1 MTINQIKPL
10 SSIDSVTLVK
20 MDALCKEAFP
30 NSSNLTQIKNSYSN
44 VPFLL
49 YYVTSSD
56 GEILY
61 LTLMLQKYP
70 TLYLYYICVP
80 KAHRGSGVFKRA
92 FKYLRTAYVK
102 KGYRYFALD
111 ASEESVS
118 DTNLTQ
124 RLKIFTSFGFNLSSL
139 KNPSPFITYADPH
152 TYLVTKFGKG
162 HLLGSRAGKYRV
174 SINGVSTL
182 IDLEDITGCVSDLSS
197 DVPLI
202 CPMKMALANTY
213 NSRKNIGARK
223 TKKLVQAGIEP
234 ATFAWHKYR

>member
-1 MTINQIKPL
+1 MSINHIKPL
-10 SSIDSVTLVK
+10 NSIDEITLGK
-20 MDALCKEAFP
+20 MDALCMEAFP
-30 NSSNLTQIKNSYSN
+30 NSSNITQIKNSYSYI
-44 VPFLL
+44 PFLL
-49 YYVTSSD
+49 YYVTSSS

-70 TLYLYYICVP
+70 TLYLYYISVP

-118 DTNLTQ
+118 DTSQAQ
-124 RLKIFTSFGFNLSSL
+124 RLKIFTSFGFSLTSL

-162 HLLGSRAGKYRV
+162 RLLGGRAGKYRV
-174 SINGVSTL
+174 SINGMSRL
-182 IDLEDITGCVSDLSS
+182 MNLEDITGCVSDLSS
-197 DVPLI
+197 NEQLI
-202 CPMKMALANTY
+202 CPMKMSLNTG
-213 NSRKNIGARK
+213 NAHNTKKNNRKNANS
-223 TKKLVQAGIEP
+223 TQKL
-234 ATFAWHKYR
+234 KN